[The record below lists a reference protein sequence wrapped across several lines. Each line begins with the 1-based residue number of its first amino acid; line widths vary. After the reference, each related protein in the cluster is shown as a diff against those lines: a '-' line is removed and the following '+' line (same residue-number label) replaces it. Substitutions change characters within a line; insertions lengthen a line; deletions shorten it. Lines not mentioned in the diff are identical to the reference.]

1 MFDSE
6 SDGPEFEPTD
16 KEGTH
21 GGVELNAKGTCLH
34 PLRRRDVVRPAEM
47 LVEQSR
53 WVMRLA

>member
-21 GGVELNAKGTCLH
+21 GDVELNAKGTVCTH
-34 PLRRRDVVRPAEM
+34 
-47 LVEQSR
+47 
-53 WVMRLA
+53 